1 MDTPLL
7 KTGMYA
13 LLHAFFEHSPGLG
26 HGGRGWYCYLLKS
39 DQGGSDPAKGGEGSC
54 GYPPCPMVGG
64 YDRFETQKGEG
75 VSWIPPS
82 G

>member
-13 LLHAFFEHSPGLG
+13 LLHAFFERSPGQG
-26 HGGRGWYCYLLKS
+26 HGGEGKIITYSNPIR
-39 DQGGSDPAKGGEGSC
+39 GGSDPAKGGEG
-54 GYPPCPMVGG
+54 GQPYPPCPWVGG
-64 YDRFETQKGEG
+64 YERFETQKGVG